1 MKKNSNKLLIININS
16 HNPEPVSIPP
26 SRERPSEPK
35 KKDQGPKKP

>member
-1 MKKNSNKLLIININS
+1 MKNNYQRTLTSNINS